1 MFAVEHSLSM
11 FHYIHSC
18 TLANKYPSNHR
29 SEDDGMDMVEEH
41 PSNHRPQDE
50 GMDMENIG
58 IVDDITMEVD
68 VVEREHETRGVD
80 EALDQ
85 R

>member
-1 MFAVEHSLSM
+1 
-11 FHYIHSC
+11 
-18 TLANKYPSNHR
+18 
-29 SEDDGMDMVEEH
+29 MDMVEEH